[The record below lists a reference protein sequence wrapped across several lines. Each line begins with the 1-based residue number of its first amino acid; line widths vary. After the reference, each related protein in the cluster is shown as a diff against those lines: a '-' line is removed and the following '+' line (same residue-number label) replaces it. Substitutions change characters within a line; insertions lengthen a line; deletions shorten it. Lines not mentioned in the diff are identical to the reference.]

1 MMMGAAMSPFLNFP
15 WYGGPAWL
23 DHREN
28 RWEIGSGFPAREFT
42 GASCGCNATVTSR
55 RYRRRA
61 RSRSARIGTAIRQQ
75 VERAMDAR
83 DMSQYSCRN
92 EAFEAAEDIGC
103 NPSAGPTMGDII
115 ARRFGRR
122 DMMRGSLAVAA
133 ITAAFGPLAVT
144 AARQAEA
151 AQTGANGTKARFSFD
166 ELERGVD
173 RTHHVA
179 KGYNADILIRW
190 GDPVLPGAPEFDPMN
205 QTAEKQKQQFG
216 YNNDFVG
223 YVELPLGSNDPEH
236 GLLCVNH
243 EYTDEEVMFPG
254 VGGDQMEPEADFAKM
269 TRELVDIEMAAH
281 GGSVLEIR
289 RTGGKWAVVKDSRYA
304 RRITGS
310 NTEIAFTGPAA
321 GSDRMKTKADP
332 AGRTVIGMLNNCAGG
347 ITPWGTWLSAEENV
361 NGYFQGKLADG
372 HAESANYKRMG
383 IPGKW

>member
-1 MMMGAAMSPFLNFP
+1 
-15 WYGGPAWL
+15 
-23 DHREN
+23 
-28 RWEIGSGFPAREFT
+28 
-42 GASCGCNATVTSR
+42 
-55 RYRRRA
+55 
-61 RSRSARIGTAIRQQ
+61 
-75 VERAMDAR
+75 MDAR

-151 AQTGANGTKARFSFD
+151 AQTGTNGTKARFSFD

-179 KGYNADILIRW
+179 TGYNADILIRW

-361 NGYFQGKLADG
+361 NGYFWGKLADG
-372 HAESANYKRMG
+372 HAEAANYKRMG
-383 IPGKW
+383 IPGKWYNWGAYHDRFDVSKRALN